1 MKIINFKIIICA
13 LMLSVY
19 NCSIAQSLLVRAK
32 FLDQRG
38 HKVIVDYDLKIGD
51 KVISVGRKRKI
62 KVELSLNK
70 IYELTVHKEGF
81 APRIVKFSTYVKKK
95 KDYDFNFELVLDE
108 LKTLPTV
115 KDIKNIQPVYIYILI
130 NRKTNLTTV
139 VQRIQKII

>member
-1 MKIINFKIIICA
+1 MKKINFKIIICA
-13 LMLSVY
+13 LMLLVY

-32 FLDQRG
+32 FVDQRG
-38 HKVIVDYDLKIGD
+38 HKVNVDYDLKLGD

-81 APRIVKFSTYVKKK
+81 ASRMVKFSTYVKKK

-115 KDIKNIQPVYIYILI
+115 KDIKNIQTVYIYFD
-130 NRKTNLTTV
+130 KTQNEFEYSCSTNA
-139 VQRIQKII
+139 KK